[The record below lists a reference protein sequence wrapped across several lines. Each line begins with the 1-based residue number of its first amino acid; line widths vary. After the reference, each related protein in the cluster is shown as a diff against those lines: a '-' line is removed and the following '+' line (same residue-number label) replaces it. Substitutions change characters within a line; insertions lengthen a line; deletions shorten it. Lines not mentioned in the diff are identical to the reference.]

1 MMENEIKYDMGG
13 STSPKELKG
22 YSVRIFTNNLFG
34 SAQNIV
40 SSGNDR
46 AILVTD
52 GKTGDSSTVMSN
64 EPYLLLSKMEFRGR
78 TSISA
83 KPVNYGNEGKHK
95 MFGGA
100 FVWSSD
106 SRFRND
112 VAEYPVPLHDRVE
125 YKDGGGIDYS
135 EFLNDEPS
143 YVDAEDWEKISK
155 RIEAKESAKHKH
167 LGTHKQFTD
176 WWYSGGEAIAM
187 KKYGPDRITAWSEA
201 YEDFKNDA
209 SYKNGGNISEE
220 NQSKIAKLEKVVAST
235 MVPDSVKEQAKAEI
249 ERLRSE
255 SSMEESGNENSMNN
269 SELNKEV
276 YRIVKDNKINDKDSF
291 EQIVSEVLTDSNN
304 HAEAFKFATIL
315 DKSIKT
321 KEDWYKSERF
331 VADDENRKVALKIS
345 NLSQWDA
352 NYFGPALEFTLKMN
366 GFHQIADAL
375 KKALST
381 DATNNYPNAID
392 EITKRQGEYAQEIAN
407 RTGLRQ
413 GAVAE
418 WIANN
423 GLNEK
428 ETLNLLQGLG
438 MKKLDPK
445 DFMTA
450 VVGTP
455 NNEYETKLVAFAKS
469 NEAFKTPSPA
479 PTQIAKSKAITKGNL
494 SSFAKYIS
502 KRNIKYVVV
511 EIDGKELTFNNAD
524 IVDGVYVLKDK
535 ITEAKPSKKTPKVT
549 RTQFEE
555 EEFEFGK
562 GGKVEIRPASKYSK
576 KYIVFDKESQMPWA
590 NEKFSSIKEAEDF
603 IKQNN
608 IQMAH
613 GGGVGDNLQVEL
625 GAYKGGGSNAVAIK
639 FQRFSIK
646 NIDEAINLVR
656 RFINE
661 NDLGM
666 GEFVGAQIYENNKA
680 IAYISYNLRVWK
692 GEIGNM
698 DSEPYKFAKGG
709 GVALKKVPEID
720 YYSNEWKNK
729 TTEEKKAF
737 EKKLLDEAGIGV
749 NDIVFEERNGKKY
762 FGKVFE
768 TIRESDWPSTYYVN
782 LMRNTEGS
790 PSNSNAKISGFSLYK
805 KYHGFNTKGKKPLTF
820 SDKLRS
826 IDLPNRV
833 TLKFL
838 IDHPIII
845 NSANKSA
852 FIARNQG
859 EPDIIE
865 QQIKDCIYVNTF
877 DNSFYKYRKDDN
889 INNFGKKYVDL
900 YYKHIFNPM
909 TENIDEAIEKYFD
922 VSVKESKGDSKRN
935 EIILTY
941 KDKTKPDKFNINWF
955 KSADYIP
962 NDLRKELLEFNGIK
976 NFKMAKS
983 ESNKMVEGGKILGWK
998 HKK

>member
-125 YKDGGGIDYS
+125 YK
-135 EFLNDEPS
+135 E
-143 YVDAEDWEKISK
+143 
-155 RIEAKESAKHKH
+155 
-167 LGTHKQFTD
+167 
-176 WWYSGGEAIAM
+176 
-187 KKYGPDRITAWSEA
+187 
-201 YEDFKNDA
+201 
-209 SYKNGGNISEE
+209 GGNISEE
-220 NQSKIAKLEKVVAST
+220 NQSKIAKLEKVVASA
-235 MVPDSVKEQAKAEI
+235 MVPDAVKDQAKAEI

-255 SSMEESGNENSMNN
+255 SYMGESGNENSMNN

-455 NNEYETKLVAFAKS
+455 NNEYENKLVAFAKS
-469 NEAFKTPSPA
+469 NEAFKTPTPTPA
-479 PTQIAKSKAITKGNL
+479 PTQIAKSKSITKGNL

-502 KRNIKYVVV
+502 KRNIKYLVV
-511 EIDGKELTFNNAD
+511 EIDGKELTFNNSD

-535 ITEAKPSKKTPKVT
+535 ITEPKPKKKTPKVS

-555 EEFEFGK
+555 EEFEFK
-562 GGKVEIRPASKYSK
+562 NGGKVEIRPASKSSK
-576 KYIVFDKESQMPWA
+576 KYIVWDNKTQMPWA
-590 NEKFSSIKEAEDF
+590 NEKFNSIKEAEEF

-608 IQMAH
+608 IQMA
-613 GGGVGDNLQVEL
+613 Q
-625 GAYKGGGSNAVAIK
+625 
-639 FQRFSIK
+639 
-646 NIDEAINLVR
+646 
-656 RFINE
+656 
-661 NDLGM
+661 
-666 GEFVGAQIYENNKA
+666 
-680 IAYISYNLRVWK
+680 
-692 GEIGNM
+692 
-698 DSEPYKFAKGG
+698 
-709 GVALKKVPEID
+709 
-720 YYSNEWKNK
+720 
-729 TTEEKKAF
+729 
-737 EKKLLDEAGIGV
+737 
-749 NDIVFEERNGKKY
+749 
-762 FGKVFE
+762 
-768 TIRESDWPSTYYVN
+768 
-782 LMRNTEGS
+782 
-790 PSNSNAKISGFSLYK
+790 
-805 KYHGFNTKGKKPLTF
+805 
-820 SDKLRS
+820 
-826 IDLPNRV
+826 
-833 TLKFL
+833 
-838 IDHPIII
+838 
-845 NSANKSA
+845 
-852 FIARNQG
+852 
-859 EPDIIE
+859 
-865 QQIKDCIYVNTF
+865 
-877 DNSFYKYRKDDN
+877 
-889 INNFGKKYVDL
+889 
-900 YYKHIFNPM
+900 
-909 TENIDEAIEKYFD
+909 
-922 VSVKESKGDSKRN
+922 
-935 EIILTY
+935 
-941 KDKTKPDKFNINWF
+941 
-955 KSADYIP
+955 
-962 NDLRKELLEFNGIK
+962 
-976 NFKMAKS
+976 
-983 ESNKMVEGGKILGWK
+983 GGKMLGWK

>member
-13 STSPKELKG
+13 STSPRELKG

-64 EPYLLLSKMEFRGR
+64 EPYLLLGKMEFRGR

-345 NLSQWDA
+345 TLSQWDA

-450 VVGTP
+450 IVGIP

-469 NEAFKTPSPA
+469 NEAFKTPTPTASPSQT
-479 PTQIAKSKAITKGNL
+479 PKTKAISKGNL
-494 SSFAKYIS
+494 SSFARYIS
-502 KRNIKYVVV
+502 KRNIKSLVA
-511 EIDGKELTFNNAD
+511 EIDGKEYTFTNSD
-524 IVDGVYVLKDK
+524 IIDGVYVLKENIK
-535 ITEAKPSKKTPKVT
+535 ESKPGKKTPKVT

-562 GGKVEIRPASKYSK
+562 GGGVDSNLKYKIGDKIKVGD
-576 KYIVFDKESQMPWA
+576 IVQYAHS
-590 NEKFSSIKEAEDF
+590 NSGYEAEVIDIVYDSRF
-603 IKQNN
+603 KELSSVTIKWLDNGK
-608 IQMAH
+608 IQKSYLQDLMLSKDKKMAT
-613 GGGVGDNLQVEL
+613 GGGVDSSQKYKVGDKIKSFEVKKIVD
-625 GAYKGGGSNAVAIK
+625 GYAYKYEKNGKKTKYITQYLLLLSDNGQERILRADKNSLSDAEQYYATFGKK
-639 FQRFSIK
+639 FK
-646 NIDEAINLVR
+646 
-656 RFINE
+656 
-661 NDLGM
+661 
-666 GEFVGAQIYENNKA
+666 
-680 IAYISYNLRVWK
+680 
-692 GEIGNM
+692 
-698 DSEPYKFAKGG
+698 YKTWDMFESPSQMANGG
-709 GVALKKVPEID
+709 GVDESIQVKTTNQIIANDIIKYADLQNVKATQKKSGRNYIINLSSQLEMRDSMTSELKKVL
-720 YYSNEWKNK
+720 YANK
-729 TTEEKKAF
+729 T
-737 EKKLLDEAGIGV
+737 
-749 NDIVFEERNGKKY
+749 
-762 FGKVFE
+762 
-768 TIRESDWPSTYYVN
+768 S
-782 LMRNTEGS
+782 NT
-790 PSNSNAKISGFSLYK
+790 
-805 KYHGFNTKGKKPLTF
+805 
-820 SDKLRS
+820 
-826 IDLPNRV
+826 
-833 TLKFL
+833 
-838 IDHPIII
+838 
-845 NSANKSA
+845 
-852 FIARNQG
+852 
-859 EPDIIE
+859 
-865 QQIKDCIYVNTF
+865 
-877 DNSFYKYRKDDN
+877 
-889 INNFGKKYVDL
+889 
-900 YYKHIFNPM
+900 
-909 TENIDEAIEKYFD
+909 
-922 VSVKESKGDSKRN
+922 
-935 EIILTY
+935 
-941 KDKTKPDKFNINWF
+941 
-955 KSADYIP
+955 
-962 NDLRKELLEFNGIK
+962 
-976 NFKMAKS
+976 
-983 ESNKMVEGGKILGWK
+983 LGWK